1 MECKER
7 ETAKMASRKRKKPLT
22 ATKKSPKTSV
32 NRRLPSLQKKTKRP
46 RKIPRDKRGRFIS
59 AKPKGKKNGIQR
71 RKTPRT
77 ERPRPV
83 SRRVPARKSPEV
95 RGKSKSER
103 GSNARK
109 TKSRQHSGRV
119 RVAASRKKTNRRKRS
134 GKLLSTGIHFLD
146 GQDISGRDPSFN
158 RAVRVRDN
166 ILDITTNRSGSPRA
180 MNNVLLGI
188 DGKTLPIKKR
198 SIAFKRPK
206 KFSETTDENDWKQ
219 DAGIREKVNEVFDD
233 LGPGIYY
240 VKNRLG
246 FPIDEDEI
254 GARWISSKRRR
265 ITTQDEM
272 DDYLYDVL
280 RTLQISRNTNIYGL
294 LDSGYSFDEIEIERL
309 E

>member
-1 MECKER
+1 M
-7 ETAKMASRKRKKPLT
+7 
-22 ATKKSPKTSV
+22 
-32 NRRLPSLQKKTKRP
+32 
-46 RKIPRDKRGRFIS
+46 
-59 AKPKGKKNGIQR
+59 
-71 RKTPRT
+71 
-77 ERPRPV
+77 
-83 SRRVPARKSPEV
+83 
-95 RGKSKSER
+95 
-103 GSNARK
+103 
-109 TKSRQHSGRV
+109 